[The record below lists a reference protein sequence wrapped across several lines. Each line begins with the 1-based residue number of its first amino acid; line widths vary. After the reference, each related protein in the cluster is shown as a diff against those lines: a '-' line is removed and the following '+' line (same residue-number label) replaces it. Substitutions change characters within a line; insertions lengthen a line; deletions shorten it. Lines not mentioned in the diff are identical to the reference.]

1 MLRVISLAGGLLG
14 AAGFSQYPEF
24 SQQYTQRLGGQ
35 VDALAL
41 VVADFEA
48 SALRSGLTRTQAF
61 DQMTGT
67 QFLDDRRADMQR
79 TFTRHAVL
87 SDNLVTLQNAT
98 AMERL
103 MMPQRITDA
112 ETITRTWD
120 NFAPAVPLTASGAV
134 AAGAGFLGGWGV
146 IAALLSL
153 LGWPLRRWFAR
164 GRVAA

>member
-1 MLRVISLAGGLLG
+1 VVVSWIDYIWYD
-14 AAGFSQYPEF
+14 FIY
-24 SQQYTQRLGGQ
+24 
-35 VDALAL
+35 L
-41 VVADFEA
+41 VSNIFN
-48 SALRSGLTRTQAF
+48 LTIFTFHHAQAF

-112 ETITRTWD
+112 ETIARTWD